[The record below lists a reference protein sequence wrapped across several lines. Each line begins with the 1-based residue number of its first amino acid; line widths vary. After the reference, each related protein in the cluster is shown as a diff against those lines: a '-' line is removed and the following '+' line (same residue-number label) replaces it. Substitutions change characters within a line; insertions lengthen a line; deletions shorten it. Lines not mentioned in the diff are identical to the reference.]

1 MIYNCCA
8 KHLSKEYWQK
18 PSEHFKRLTSK
29 AEYSIIF
36 IKKKRMYVLRRFSF
50 KSVLIWTKR
59 EIIFFTVFSTLVTVL
74 YELVNLKW
82 LQVPLAPVALIGTAV
97 AFMVGFQNNAAY
109 DRIWEARKIWGGIV
123 NTSRSFVITLKDSF
137 YMHRSEATKE
147 EEEVLRTVTY
157 RHIAWLTA
165 LRYSLRAKKTWEAS
179 YEAMHKKST
188 FTYIVPEFKTTL
200 EEEIA
205 PYLSQEEYDY
215 VMSKENKPNA
225 IISLQSK
232 HLRELTDH
240 KKLWDF
246 TLLNLQQML
255 QDLTE
260 QQGMAERIKN
270 FPYPKQYAS
279 IGYHFVHIFMWLL
292 PMSIIPAFEQ
302 TGSEIAKISPFIGE
316 YFVWLNIPFTVIVIW
331 VFNTM
336 LRIGL
341 AGENPFEGSPN
352 DVPISNIARG
362 ITRDILQLIDE
373 DPAKIPPPFEN
384 INNIQM

>member
-1 MIYNCCA
+1 
-8 KHLSKEYWQK
+8 
-18 PSEHFKRLTSK
+18 
-29 AEYSIIF
+29 
-36 IKKKRMYVLRRFSF
+36 MYIQRRFPF
-50 KSVLIWTKR
+50 KAVLKWTKR
-59 EIIFFTVFSTLVTVL
+59 EIIFFTIFSTLMTVL
-74 YELVNLKW
+74 YELLDLKM

-123 NTSRSFVITLKDSF
+123 NTSRTLIITVKDSF
-137 YMHRSEATKE
+137 YMHRTEASKDETEALKII
-147 EEEVLRTVTY
+147 TN

-165 LRYSLRAKKTWEAS
+165 LRYAMRTKKSWEAS
-179 YEAMHKKST
+179 YNEGKKALK
-188 FTYIVPEFKTTL
+188 FEYNIPEFRTTL
-200 EEEIA
+200 EEEIK
-205 PYLSQEEYDY
+205 PFLSEEEYAY
-215 VMSKENKPNA
+215 VMSKDNKPNA

-232 HLRELTDH
+232 HFRELTND

-246 TLLNLQQML
+246 SLLNLQQML
-255 QDLTE
+255 QELTAL
-260 QQGMAERIKN
+260 QGKSERIKN

-292 PMSIIPAFEQ
+292 PMAIIPAF
-302 TGSEIAKISPFIGE
+302 AKVGADLGYSYDIIKD
-316 YFVWLNIPFTVIVIW
+316 YFVWFNIPFTVIVIW

-362 ITRDILQLIDE
+362 ITRDILQIIEE
-373 DPAKIPPPFEN
+373 DPENIPEPFEN
-384 INNIQM
+384 INAVQM